1 MPALITTAEL
11 LQATLPR
18 ATYLGSNIA
27 PHASTSRASIAV
39 PAAKRAELH
48 AYLEITRITAAGTNG
63 RVSIEVT
70 AGGTRVA
77 RLVLFENTIGVN
89 RRITLGPITL
99 APGETLDALTEDLST
114 GGTVDYVISL
124 YGVQW
129 GLS

>member
-18 ATYLGSNIA
+18 ATYLGSALA
-27 PHASTSRASIAV
+27 PHAATSRASVVV

-48 AYLEITRITAAGTNG
+48 AYLEITRITTATTLG
-63 RVSIEVT
+63 RSTIEVT

-77 RLVLFENTIGVN
+77 RMVLFENVIGAN
-89 RRITLGPITL
+89 RRIALGPLTL
-99 APGETLDALTEDLST
+99 AAGETLDATTEDLST
-114 GGTVDYVISL
+114 GGTVDFVISL
-124 YGVQW
+124 HGIQW

>member
-1 MPALITTAEL
+1 MPAGFTTAEL

-18 ATYLGSNIA
+18 TTYLGSNIA
-27 PHASTSRASIAV
+27 PHASTSRASILV

-48 AYLEITRITAAGTNG
+48 AYLEVTRITAATTNG
-63 RVSIEVT
+63 RASIEVT

-77 RLVLFENTIGVN
+77 HVVLFENVVGAQQ
-89 RRITLGPITL
+89 RIALGPLNL
-99 APGETLDALTEDLST
+99 AAGETLDALTEDLSV

-124 YGVQW
+124 HGVQW